1 MLGFEDF
8 FLPIYNKRLHFLLIS
23 IDINKMFWWWRSSHT
38 FVFVSFNFCSVYV
51 TIIRLGCLT
60 RRLCV
65 KQTLNH
71 TPSPSERTCV
81 GVSQWVRGDG
91 RGSDVAGQ
99 CGGVWPPTSSAA
111 THLRPSNLSLFVFP
125 SRTPARGDGG
135 YRGEATVIWP
145 SPSDD
150 WSCDNNVNMTCNHT
164 RW

>member
-8 FLPIYNKRLHFLLIS
+8 FLSIYNKRLHFLLIS
-23 IDINKMFWWWRSSHT
+23 IDIDKMFWWWRSSHT

-71 TPSPSERTCV
+71 TASPSERTCV

-99 CGGVWPPTSSAA
+99 CGGVWPPTSAHQTSVC
-111 THLRPSNLSLFVFP
+111 LCFP
-125 SRTPARGDGG
+125 AGHQPAETEVTEERQLWSGPARVMTEVVTIMSPWHHHHEFT
-135 YRGEATVIWP
+135 RGV
-145 SPSDD
+145 
-150 WSCDNNVNMTCNHT
+150 
-164 RW
+164 